1 MGKIYKC
8 IKGTKDKKS
17 NLNSMRQYFRQK
29 QEIDKELEKIIL
41 PVIKE
46 KKLKILDA
54 GCGIGHVINLLNK
67 ISPKSEFY
75 GIDEIP
81 YLINEAKKISVNK
94 KNFHFKVQ
102 NIYKLTEK
110 NNYDISINW
119 KTISWL
125 PYYEKLLQILFKVT
139 KKHIF
144 LSSLFYDGDIDFEI
158 KVKEYKSDVGKSG
171 DFVFYN
177 VYSIP
182 KFKRFAKSLGA
193 KKIHIYDFD
202 INKDIPQTKN
212 DRMGTHTMTL
222 KNGKRLQISGVL
234 VMNWKII
241 RIDL

>member
-1 MGKIYKC
+1 MGKIYKY
-8 IKGTKDKKS
+8 IDGNKDKKIT
-17 NLNSMRQYFRQK
+17 LNSMRGYFRQK
-29 QEIDKELEKIIL
+29 QEIDKELEKIITPL
-41 PVIKE
+41 IKN

-54 GCGIGHVINLLNK
+54 CCGLGHVTNLLNK

-75 GIDEIP
+75 GIDQVP

-102 NIYKLTEK
+102 NIYKLTDK

-125 PYYEKLLQILFKVT
+125 PYYEKLLKILFKVT

-144 LSSLFYDGDIDFEI
+144 LSSLFYEGDIDFEI
-158 KVKEYKSDVGKSG
+158 KVRQYKSDVGKSG
-171 DFVFYN
+171 GFSFYN

-182 KFKRFAKSLGA
+182 KFKRFVKSLGA
-193 KKIHIYDFD
+193 KKIHIFDFD
-202 INKDIPQTKN
+202 IKKDIPRPKN
-212 DRMGTHTMTL
+212 DRMGTYTTTL
-222 KNGKRLQISGVL
+222 KNGKRLQISGAL